1 VSTTINHPQSG
12 DVGSH
17 FAPYGKGFVMLAAAA
32 AALLL
37 VPKARRV
44 PSNPFG
50 TLGNGMLRRGKIIFE
65 V

>member
-1 VSTTINHPQSG
+1 
-12 DVGSH
+12 
-17 FAPYGKGFVMLAAAA
+17 MLAAAA

-50 TLGNGMLRRGKIIFE
+50 TLGNGMLRKGQNNFRGLRI
-65 V
+65 VYRN